1 MFASRWLPAIPCKMF
16 LPLPRMAGVR
26 ELAHNAAEL
35 TQKGLRMFPTRL
47 TTLARAVALIAAVAF
62 STLDAVPVQAAAPM
76 VKTQAPGFYRMALG
90 DFEITALY
98 DGSFDLPVDKM
109 LKQPAAKTVA
119 ALAKH
124 FQSAPVETSINGFL
138 INTGTKLILI
148 DTGTGGYSGPT
159 AGTLL
164 ANLRAAGYRPDQV
177 DDIFIT
183 HMHGDHVGGLS
194 RDGVAVFPK
203 AVVHAGKADI
213 DHFLSQA
220 EMDKAPADPRV
231 RNGFKGAMD
240 AFAPYQA
247 AGRLQPIAADGEIVP
262 GVRSWATPGHTP
274 GHTSYVIESKGEK
287 MIVTGDLIHVA
298 AVQFDDPTV
307 TIAFDS
313 DGKAAEAAREKV
325 FAQAARDGTLI
336 AAAHLQFPGI
346 GHLAVNGNGYTY
358 EPVNYQRAR

>member
-1 MFASRWLPAIPCKMF
+1 
-16 LPLPRMAGVR
+16 
-26 ELAHNAAEL
+26 
-35 TQKGLRMFPTRL
+35 MFPSRL
-47 TTLARAVALIAAVAF
+47 TALARAAALIATVTFTTLAVA
-62 STLDAVPVQAAAPM
+62 PVQAAAPM

-90 DFEITALY
+90 DFEVTALF
-98 DGSFDLPVDKM
+98 DGSFDLPVDKL
-109 LKQPAAKTVA
+109 LKQPAAKTDA

-124 FQSAPVETSINGFL
+124 FQSLPVETSVNGFL

-159 AGTLL
+159 SGTLL
-164 ANLRAAGYRPDQV
+164 ANLKAAGYRPDQI

-194 RDGVAVFPK
+194 HDGVAVFPK
-203 AVVHAGKADI
+203 AVVHAGKGDV
-213 DHFLSQA
+213 DHYLSQA
-220 EMDKAPADPRV
+220 EMDKAPADSKD
-231 RNGFKGAMD
+231 GFKTAMA

-247 AGRLQPIAADGEIVP
+247 TGRLQPIAADGEIVP

-274 GHTSYVIESKGEK
+274 GHTSYVVESKGAK

-298 AVQFDDPTV
+298 AVQFDDPSV

-313 DGKAAEAAREKV
+313 DTRAAEAARQKV

-336 AAAHLQFPGI
+336 AAAHLQFPGM
-346 GHLAVNGNGYTY
+346 GHLAVNGKGYTY
-358 EPVNYQRAR
+358 EPVNYQRGK